1 MGPVFLTPKVEF
13 DFKNFLKTWAFFSLT
28 NKFLR
33 RKYSKKQSEN
43 IISGMHAA
51 CSLFFS
57 GPNNIKRL
65 RWFSSA
71 YFVHDFLQIFF
82 SKKLNI
88 MKLGYMYHHLSG
100 IYLLTQDSREVP
112 VRDMLFWGELSNLP
126 SYPLYHYLHQNNNAD
141 KQKIIFFQILQK
153 TLYTGIRIPL
163 LSHKLIN
170 YLMTTKTYKHLFAIL
185 PVYLMGILWGGK
197 IVTQSIKYTAEEG
210 EDIAELVENSFY
222 AIV

>member
-33 RKYSKKQSEN
+33 KKYSKKQSEN

-82 SKKLNI
+82 SKKLNV
-88 MKLGYMYHHLSG
+88 MKFGYMYHHLSG

-170 YLMTTKTYKHLFAIL
+170 YLMTTETYKHLFAIL
-185 PVYLMGILWGGK
+185 PVYLMGIIWGGK
-197 IVTQSIKYTAEEG
+197 IVTQSIKYTAEEA
-210 EDIAELVENSFY
+210 EDVAELIENSYF

>member
-1 MGPVFLTPKVEF
+1 MVGMRVLPQVEF
-13 DFKNFLKTWAFFSLT
+13 DFANFFKTWAFFNVT

-43 IISGMHAA
+43 IISGIHAVF
-51 CSLFFS
+51 SLVFS
-57 GPNNIKRL
+57 GPNDIKRL

-71 YFVHDFLQIFF
+71 YFVHDFLQLFF

-112 VRDMLFWGELSNLP
+112 VRDMLFWGEISNLP

>member
-1 MGPVFLTPKVEF
+1 MGPVVLTPKVEF
-13 DFKNFLKTWAFFSLT
+13 NFKNFLKTWAFFSLT

-33 RKYSKKQSEN
+33 KKYSKKQSEN
-43 IISGMHAA
+43 IISGMHAV
-51 CSLFFS
+51 CSLFLS

-71 YFVHDFLQIFF
+71 YFVHDFLQLFF

-100 IYLLTQDSREVP
+100 IYLLIQDSRDVP

-141 KQKIIFFQILQK
+141 KQKIIFFQMLQK

-163 LSHKLIN
+163 LSYKLIN
-170 YLMTTKTYKHLFAIL
+170 YLTTTKTYKHLFTII
-185 PVYLMGILWGGK
+185 PVYLMGIIWGGK
-197 IVTQSIKYTAEEG
+197 IVAQDIKCTAEDG
-210 EDIAELVENSFY
+210 EDVAELVENSFF

>member
-33 RKYSKKQSEN
+33 KKYSKKQSEN

-82 SKKLNI
+82 SKKLNV
-88 MKLGYMYHHLSG
+88 MKFGYMYHHLSG

-170 YLMTTKTYKHLFAIL
+170 YLMTTETYKHLFAIL
-185 PVYLMGILWGGK
+185 PVYLMGIIWGGK
-197 IVTQSIKYTAEEG
+197 IVTQSIKYTAEEA
-210 EDIAELVENSFY
+210 EDVAELVENSYF

>member
-1 MGPVFLTPKVEF
+1 MGMGPVLLTSKVEF
-13 DFKNFLKTWAFFSLT
+13 DFKNFLKTWAFFNLT

-43 IISGMHAA
+43 IISGIHAL

-57 GPNNIKRL
+57 GPNDVKRL

-71 YFVHDFLQIFF
+71 YFVHDFLQLFF

-100 IYLLTQDSREVP
+100 IYLLSQDSRDVP
-112 VRDMLFWGELSNLP
+112 VRDWFFWGELSNLP
-126 SYPLYHYLHQNNNAD
+126 SYPLYHYLHQNNEVD
-141 KQKIIFFQILQK
+141 KKKIIFFQILQK

-163 LSHKLIN
+163 LSYKLIN
-170 YLMTTKTYKHLFAIL
+170 YLNTTKTYKHLFTIIPA
-185 PVYLMGILWGGK
+185 YLMGIIWGGK
-197 IVTQSIKYTAEEG
+197 IVTQSIKNVLEEEG
-210 EDIAELVENSFY
+210 DDVAELVGNY
-222 AIV
+222 Y

>member
-1 MGPVFLTPKVEF
+1 
-13 DFKNFLKTWAFFSLT
+13 
-28 NKFLR
+28 
-33 RKYSKKQSEN
+33 
-43 IISGMHAA
+43 
-51 CSLFFS
+51 
-57 GPNNIKRL
+57 
-65 RWFSSA
+65 
-71 YFVHDFLQIFF
+71 QIFF
-82 SKKLNI
+82 SKKLNV
-88 MKLGYMYHHLSG
+88 MKFGYMYHHLSG

-170 YLMTTKTYKHLFAIL
+170 YLMTTETYKHLFAIL
-185 PVYLMGILWGGK
+185 PVYLMGIIWGGK
-197 IVTQSIKYTAEEG
+197 IVTQSIKYTPEEAE
-210 EDIAELVENSFY
+210 DLAELIENSYF

>member
-33 RKYSKKQSEN
+33 KKYSKKQSEN

-82 SKKLNI
+82 SKKLNV
-88 MKLGYMYHHLSG
+88 MKFGYMYHHLSG

-170 YLMTTKTYKHLFAIL
+170 YLMTTETYKHLFAIL
-185 PVYLMGILWGGK
+185 PVYLMGIIWGGK
-197 IVTQSIKYTAEEG
+197 IVTQSIKYTPEEAE
-210 EDIAELVENSFY
+210 DLAELIENSYF

>member
-33 RKYSKKQSEN
+33 KKYSKKQSEN

-82 SKKLNI
+82 SKKLNV
-88 MKLGYMYHHLSG
+88 MKFGYMYHHLSG

-170 YLMTTKTYKHLFAIL
+170 YLMTTETYKHLFAIL
-185 PVYLMGILWGGK
+185 PVYLMGIIWGGK
-197 IVTQSIKYTAEEG
+197 IVTQSIKYTAEEA
-210 EDIAELVENSFY
+210 EDLAELIENSYF